1 MIAIS
6 NQQRDDIVKYID
18 LLCETLTATDN
29 KTYNIRRRARKLSKV
44 LRAKQPFSAASLS
57 ERLSDEPKTGR

>member
-18 LLCETLTATDN
+18 LLCETLTASDN
-29 KTYNIRRRARKLSKV
+29 RTYNIRRRARKLSKV

-57 ERLSDEPKTGR
+57 ERLSDEPNTGR